1 MLSSPRA
8 GHSFGGASRLVLA
21 LALAGAA
28 TLSPLTAQ
36 AQTAPADTAAPAA
49 AAAPAPAAPV
59 NPDAVVATIDGTPLL
74 EREVQI
80 ALEELGP
87 SLSGMVDE
95 QKREQVIGFLIDI
108 KLAASAAEKAK
119 LAEGPEFQAQ
129 MAFLKE
135 KALMQTFLDQR
146 GKAAVTPESVQQIYG
161 ETVKEMK
168 PEQEV
173 HASHIL
179 VESEDEAK
187 AVTERL
193 KKGEDFAVIA
203 KEVSKDPGSGA
214 QGGDLGFFA
223 QDQMVPE
230 FADVAFKMEPGKVS
244 DPVKS
249 QFGWHIIKVIEK
261 REKPV
266 PTLDQVKDQIESY
279 ISRRAQQEAVQK
291 LREDAKIERVGAPN
305 PPVPGAPPAA
315 PAQ

>member
-1 MLSSPRA
+1 MTPVLSSALTGYSLR
-8 GHSFGGASRLVLA
+8 SASRLVLA

-28 TLSPLTAQ
+28 LAPLSAQ
-36 AQTAPADTAAPAA
+36 AQTPPPPPATTAPAAPAA
-49 AAAPAPAAPV
+49 PADA
-59 NPDAVVATIDGTPLL
+59 NAVVATIDGQPLL

-80 ALEELGP
+80 ALDELGP

-108 KLAASAAEKAK
+108 KLAARAAEKAK

-135 KALMQTFLDQR
+135 KALMQTFLDER
-146 GKAAVTPESVQQIYG
+146 GKAAVTPEAVQQIYA

-179 VESEDEAK
+179 VEGEDEAK
-187 AVTERL
+187 AVAERL
-193 KKGEDFAVIA
+193 KKGEDFAAIA

-230 FADVAFKMEPGKVS
+230 FADVAFKLEPGKVS

-266 PTLDQVKDQIESY
+266 PTLDQVRDQIESY
-279 ISRRAQQEAVQK
+279 VGRRAQQEAVQK
-291 LREDAKIERVGAPN
+291 LREDAKIERVGAQKPA
-305 PPVPGAPPAA
+305 VPGAPAA
-315 PAQ
+315 PAAQ